1 MVSSSKPFS
10 IGHFFL
16 SSRYYYSKKEDG
28 CKLFYAE
35 VKSMSRLWHTLTL
48 SASSQSKV
56 SIGYNLSF
64 KLGGGKF

>member
-10 IGHFFL
+10 IGHL
-16 SSRYYYSKKEDG
+16 LLLSRYYYNKKIDG
-28 CKLFYAE
+28 CKLFYVE

-48 SASSQSKV
+48 SASSHSKG